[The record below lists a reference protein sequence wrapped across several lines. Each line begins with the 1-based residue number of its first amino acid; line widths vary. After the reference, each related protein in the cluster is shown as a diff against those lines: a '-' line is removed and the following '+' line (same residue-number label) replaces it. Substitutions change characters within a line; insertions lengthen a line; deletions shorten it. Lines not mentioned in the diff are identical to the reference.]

1 MNKLKGTFI
10 SELKDYLLVTLGIL
24 CYTVGW
30 SIFLTPNNLVGG
42 GVSGLAAIIQY
53 ATGFN
58 MGYTYFIV
66 NALLLLLAFKILGMG
81 FGGKTI
87 YAIAIASLLLKFLPD
102 MIPSDFISD
111 FAISN
116 GRLMCTIMGGIA
128 SGIGIGLAMSHGGST
143 GGTDIIALI
152 VNKYRNVSPGKVI
165 LYVDVIIISLSLFVP
180 SFDSSGAAYP
190 FVTKLATAAY
200 GFILI
205 TVNSYVVDLYLAG
218 SKQSVQIFIFSKHYD
233 RIADSIA
240 YDLKRGVTILPAQG
254 WYTKHES
261 KVVLVVIRKSDLN
274 LLFRYVK
281 AIDPEAFLSVST
293 VMGVYGQGFDSIKVS
308 REEIKKVEK
317 G

>member
-1 MNKLKGTFI
+1 MNKLKSSI
-10 SELKDYLLVTLGIL
+10 ASEITAYLLVTLGIL

-30 SIFLTPNNLVGG
+30 SIFLMPNNLVGG

-58 MGYTYFIV
+58 MGYTYLIV
-66 NALLLLLAFKILGMG
+66 NVLLLLLAFKILGMG

-87 YAIAIASLLLKFLPD
+87 YAIGLASVLLKVLPGL
-102 MIPSDFISD
+102 IPEDFIID
-111 FAISN
+111 FATSN
-116 GRLMCTIMGGIA
+116 GRLMCTIMGSIMSGL
-128 SGIGIGLAMSHGGST
+128 GIGIAMSHGGST
-143 GGTDIIALI
+143 GGTDIVALI
-152 VNKYRNVSPGKVI
+152 VNKYKNISPGKVI
-165 LYVDVIIISLSLFVP
+165 LYVDVIIISLSLLVP
-180 SFDSSGAAYP
+180 SFDADGVAYP

-218 SKQSVQIFIFSKHYD
+218 SKQSVQIFIFSKFYD

-240 YDLKRGVTILPAQG
+240 FDLKRGVTILPAQG
-254 WYTKHES
+254 WYTKNES
-261 KVVLVVIRKSDLN
+261 KVVLVVIRKTDLN

-281 AIDPEAFLSVST
+281 AIDPDAFLSVST

-308 REEIKKVEK
+308 KEEVKKVENR
-317 G
+317 

>member
-1 MNKLKGTFI
+1 MSKLKHTI
-10 SELKDYLLVTLGIL
+10 ASEIRDYLLVTLGIL

-42 GVSGLAAIIQY
+42 GISGLSAMIQY

-66 NALLLLLAFKILGMG
+66 NVLLLALAFKILGMG

-87 YAIAIASLLLKFLPD
+87 YAIVLASILLKFLPSI
-102 MIPSDFISD
+102 IPVDFISD
-111 FAISN
+111 FAVSN
-116 GRLMCTIMGGIA
+116 GRLMCTIMGGIM
-128 SGIGIGLAMSHGGST
+128 SGLGIGLAMSHGGST

-165 LYVDVIIISLSLFVP
+165 LYVDVLIISLSLLVP
-180 SFDSSGAAYP
+180 SFDAEGVAYP

-205 TVNSYVVDLYLAG
+205 TVNSYVVDLYIAG
-218 SKQSVQIFIFSKHYD
+218 SKQSVQIFIFSKFYD

-254 WYTKHES
+254 WFTKNES

-281 AIDPEAFLSVST
+281 AIDPDAFLSVST

-308 REEIKKVEK
+308 KEAPKKVEER
-317 G
+317 